1 MSADVTVWVEIE
13 YTTTF
18 WRESYGVVAEDG
30 LENVHLNGRER
41 PTGRVSYTNPEMC
54 PSCHELL
61 ALPSGDGC
69 AAMTMHLP

>member
-1 MSADVTVWVEIE
+1 MSADVPIWVEIE

-18 WRESYGVVAEDG
+18 WRESYGVVKEDG
-30 LENVHLNGRER
+30 LRNVHLNGSER
-41 PTGRVSYTNPEMC
+41 PTGRVSYSNPELC

-69 AAMTMHLP
+69 AAMNMHLP